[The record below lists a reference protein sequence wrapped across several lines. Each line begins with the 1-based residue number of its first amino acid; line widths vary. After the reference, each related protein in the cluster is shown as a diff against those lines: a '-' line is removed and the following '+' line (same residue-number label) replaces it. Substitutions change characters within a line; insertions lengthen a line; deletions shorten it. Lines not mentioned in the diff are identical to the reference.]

1 MELLT
6 IGRFAELTGLTPRAL
21 RHYERLGLLEPV
33 LVDETN
39 RYRYYA
45 PEQRRTAAALQRLR
59 AADLPLEDVR
69 VALAQPELLA
79 AIVRDRLARLEE
91 LRGRLLDLT
100 EEEIVHEEKFQIRFR
115 LTLEE
120 GPPRRLVLRQ
130 EGKTER
136 MPDPRP
142 LLDDVVAENGL
153 VPQGDPETVEI
164 EPGVVEV
171 SWAVGPEGGLNPPYE
186 DRFLKR
192 IESP

>member
-1 MELLT
+1 MMREEPFQV
-6 IGRFAELTGLTPRAL
+6 RFW
-21 RHYERLGLLEPV
+21 
-33 LVDETN
+33 
-39 RYRYYA
+39 
-45 PEQRRTAAALQRLR
+45 
-59 AADLPLEDVR
+59 
-69 VALAQPELLA
+69 
-79 AIVRDRLARLEE
+79 
-91 LRGRLLDLT
+91 
-100 EEEIVHEEKFQIRFR
+100 

-153 VPQGDPETVEI
+153 VPHGEPETVEI

-171 SWAVGPEGGLNPPYE
+171 SWAVGPEGELNPPRE

-192 IESP
+192 IDAP